1 MKTRLNTLM
10 PIMNFMTNYSH
21 KYIHHLRSFS
31 EHKTNIFLP
40 ALFAGLLLIT
50 GSCEDPPGTIGGKML
65 PPTDFVDISSDLLK
79 VRSFTMYMDSLPSS
93 MPSTSYMG
101 AVYDPYFG
109 TTTCEFVSQI
119 RLGAEW
125 NETSAF
131 VVDSVKLFLR
141 LLSVKGNASGQH
153 FLRIREIADVIYNDS
168 IYYSSQDVPLT
179 GFSMPDIELPVLRAD
194 TINNI
199 SIRIPNYLAEYI
211 LRDTSQ
217 LKYTKT
223 VDFRK
228 YFRGLHFQIISTGDP
243 ILMSLSVAS
252 PSAVGYYYNYFEF
265 YGHDG
270 LAAAKTYTMLLDAV
284 STNASF
290 NLYRHDPS
298 TAQAGKVIEHI
309 NDTTYLDT
317 LSYAQEFNG
326 LYTRLV
332 LSNLDSIKTAFKG
345 KKFSVNKARL
355 KIPVVYDDLYY
366 MRTTIPSSLYLRYLT
381 KSGSRFYVPETG
393 TSFYNGTADT
403 TATSQKDDVYI
414 MNIATFVQKYLESD
428 TEELLPELELFLLPS
443 AGHNVILK
451 ANNSYKPVKFEFTYT
466 EF

>member
-1 MKTRLNTLM
+1 
-10 PIMNFMTNYSH
+10 MTNYSH
-21 KYIHHLRSFS
+21 KYIRRLRSFS

-40 ALFAGLLLIT
+40 ALLAGLLFAA
-50 GSCEDPPGTIGGKML
+50 GSCEDPPSAIGGKML

-79 VRSFTMYMDSLPSS
+79 VRSYTMYMDSLPSS
-93 MPSTSYMG
+93 MPSISYMG

-109 TTTCEFVSQI
+109 TTACEFVSQI

-125 NETSAF
+125 NEASAF
-131 VVDSVKLFLR
+131 SVDSVKLFLR
-141 LLSVKGNASGQH
+141 LLTVKGNASGQH

-168 IYYSSQDVPLT
+168 IYYSSQNVPLT
-179 GFSMPDIELPVLRAD
+179 GFSIPDMELPVLRAD

-199 SIRIPNYLAEYI
+199 SIPISNFLAEHI
-211 LRDTSQ
+211 LRDTSK
-217 LKYTKT
+217 LKYTNT
-223 VDFRK
+223 VDFRE

-243 ILMSLSVAS
+243 ILLSLSVAS
-252 PSAVGYYYNYFEF
+252 PSSIGYYYNYFEF
-265 YGHDG
+265 YGKNG
-270 LAAAKTYTMLLDAV
+270 SGIAQTYTMLLDAV

-290 NLYRHDPS
+290 NLFLHDPS
-298 TAQAGKVIEHI
+298 TAEAGKIIEHV

-317 LSYAQEFNG
+317 LSYAQQFNG

-332 LSNLDSIKTAFKG
+332 FSNLDSIKNAFQG

-355 KIPVVYDDLYY
+355 KIPVVYDDQTFK
-366 MRTTIPSSLYLRYLT
+366 RSTIPSTVYLRYLT
-381 KSGSRFYVPETG
+381 RSGSRFYIPETG
-393 TSFYNGTADT
+393 TAFYNGTADT